1 MNIFNINVPK
11 DRISMIFD
19 AYSNVENY
27 NTTLYLHKSKI
38 IFEDESDKTSAQL
51 KIDLKQSTK
60 KIRWLDKHLIKSME
74 AI

>member
-27 NTTLYLHKSKI
+27 NDNF
-38 IFEDESDKTSAQL
+38 IFA
-51 KIDLKQSTK
+51 
-60 KIRWLDKHLIKSME
+60 
-74 AI
+74 